1 MNLVRWEPFA
11 DLRYMMDKA
20 FEDTVRPVPL
30 RRGFSEIPSVP
41 LDMYQTADDVV
52 VKATIPGINP
62 EDVDITITGDVLT
75 IKGENKVEE
84 EKKNTDYFYRE
95 RGVGSFTRTINLP
108 ADLQTDKADASFE
121 NGVLT
126 LSIPKA
132 EEIKPKQIKIKA
144 KDVVE
149 GK

>member
-11 DLRYMMDKA
+11 DLRYMMDRA
-20 FEDTVRPVPL
+20 FEDTARPVSL
-30 RRGFSEIPSVP
+30 RRGFSELPSVP

-84 EKKNTDYFYRE
+84 EKKDTDYFYRSA
-95 RGVGSFTRTINLP
+95 GLDPLHALSTCQPISK
-108 ADLQTDKADASFE
+108 QT
-121 NGVLT
+121 
-126 LSIPKA
+126 
-132 EEIKPKQIKIKA
+132 KPMRHLRM
-144 KDVVE
+144 
-149 GK
+149 GF